1 MEVLTKKDLEMKLG
15 YRFRDI
21 TYLEEALTHSSCG
34 VRSALKSNETRVDD
48 ILYGNISLSVLNNSS
63 ELISYP
69 GSFSRRSR
77 SRSMI
82 SSNNERL
89 EFLGDAVLELVIS
102 EHLFRRLV
110 SEEGELTRLRALI
123 VCEESL
129 VICGKKLGIG
139 EYISLSAGEEKSGG
153 RKKKSIIADAV
164 EAVIGAVFI
173 DGGFENAR
181 KIVLK
186 LFKYRIEDVLDGK
199 IYSDYKSKLQE
210 LLQENKK
217 NGRLLEYRMIS
228 EKGPDHDKTFN
239 IGVFYKGEK
248 IGQGTGR
255 TKKEAE
261 QAVAKVA
268 YENLYTEDTV
278 SK

>member
-34 VRSALKSNETRVDD
+34 ARSALKSNETRVDD

-77 SRSMI
+77 SMI

-89 EFLGDAVLELVIS
+89 EFLGDAVLDLVIS

-261 QAVAKVA
+261 QNAAMQALEHGGSDVF
-268 YENLYTEDTV
+268 
-278 SK
+278 

>member
-261 QAVAKVA
+261 QNAAMQALEHGGSDVF
-268 YENLYTEDTV
+268 
-278 SK
+278 

>member
-34 VRSALKSNETRVDD
+34 ARSALKSNETRVDD

-77 SRSMI
+77 SMI

-89 EFLGDAVLELVIS
+89 EFLGDAVLDLVIS

-217 NGRLLEYRMIS
+217 NGRLLEYRIIS
-228 EKGPDHDKTFN
+228 EKGPDHDKTFK

-261 QAVAKVA
+261 QNAAMQALEHGGSDVF
-268 YENLYTEDTV
+268 
-278 SK
+278 

>member
-34 VRSALKSNETRVDD
+34 ARSALKSNETRVDN

-69 GSFSRRSR
+69 RGFSRR

-89 EFLGDAVLELVIS
+89 EFLGDAVLDLVIS

-110 SEEGELTRLRALI
+110 SEEGELTRRRALI

-139 EYISLSAGEEKSGG
+139 EYINLSAGEEKSGG

-217 NGRLLEYRMIS
+217 NGRLLEYRIIS
-228 EKGPDHDKTFN
+228 EKGPDHDKTFK

-261 QAVAKVA
+261 QNAAMQALEHGGSDVF
-268 YENLYTEDTV
+268 
-278 SK
+278 

>member
-34 VRSALKSNETRVDD
+34 ARSALKSNETRVDN
-48 ILYGNISLSVLNNSS
+48 ILYGNITLSVLNNSS

-77 SRSMI
+77 SMI

-89 EFLGDAVLELVIS
+89 EFLGDAVLDLVIS

-139 EYISLSAGEEKSGG
+139 EYINLSAGEEKSGG

-217 NGRLLEYRMIS
+217 NGRLLEYRIIS

-239 IGVFYKGEK
+239 IGVFYKGK
-248 IGQGTGR
+248 NIGRGTGR

-261 QAVAKVA
+261 QNAAMQALEHGGSDVF
-268 YENLYTEDTV
+268 
-278 SK
+278 

>member
-34 VRSALKSNETRVDD
+34 ARSALKSNETRVDN

-77 SRSMI
+77 SMI

-89 EFLGDAVLELVIS
+89 EFLGDAVLDLVIS

-139 EYISLSAGEEKSGG
+139 EYINLSAGEEKSGG

-217 NGRLLEYRMIS
+217 NGRLLEYRIIS

-239 IGVFYKGEK
+239 IGVFYKGK
-248 IGQGTGR
+248 NIGRGTGR

-261 QAVAKVA
+261 QNAAMQALEHGGSDVF
-268 YENLYTEDTV
+268 
-278 SK
+278 

>member
-34 VRSALKSNETRVDD
+34 ARSALKSNETRVDN

-89 EFLGDAVLELVIS
+89 EFLGDAVLDLVIS

-139 EYISLSAGEEKSGG
+139 EYINLSAGEEKSGG

-217 NGRLLEYRMIS
+217 NGRLLEYRIIS

-239 IGVFYKGEK
+239 IGVFYKGK
-248 IGQGTGR
+248 NIGRGTGR

-261 QAVAKVA
+261 QNAAMQALEHGGSDVF
-268 YENLYTEDTV
+268 
-278 SK
+278 

>member
-34 VRSALKSNETRVDD
+34 ARSALKSNETRVDN

-63 ELISYP
+63 EFISYP
-69 GSFSRRSR
+69 GSFSRR

-89 EFLGDAVLELVIS
+89 EFLGDAVLDLVIS

-110 SEEGELTRLRALI
+110 SEEGELTRLRALV

-139 EYISLSAGEEKSGG
+139 EYINLSAGEEKSGG

-217 NGRLLEYRMIS
+217 NGRLLEYRIIS

-239 IGVFYKGEK
+239 IGVFYKGK
-248 IGQGTGR
+248 NIGRGTGR

-261 QAVAKVA
+261 QNAAMQALEHGGSDVF
-268 YENLYTEDTV
+268 
-278 SK
+278 

>member
-34 VRSALKSNETRVDD
+34 ARSALKSNETRVDD

-77 SRSMI
+77 SMI

-89 EFLGDAVLELVIS
+89 EFLGDAVLDLVIS

-139 EYISLSAGEEKSGG
+139 EYINLSAGEEKSGG

-210 LLQENKK
+210 LLQENRK
-217 NGRLLEYRMIS
+217 NGRLLEYRIIS
-228 EKGPDHDKTFN
+228 ENGPDHDKTFN

-261 QAVAKVA
+261 QNAAMQALEHGGSDVF
-268 YENLYTEDTV
+268 
-278 SK
+278 